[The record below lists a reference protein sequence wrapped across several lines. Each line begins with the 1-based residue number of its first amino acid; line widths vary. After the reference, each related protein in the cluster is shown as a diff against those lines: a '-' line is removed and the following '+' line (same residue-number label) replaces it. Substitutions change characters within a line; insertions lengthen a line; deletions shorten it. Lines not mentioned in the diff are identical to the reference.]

1 MRKGRLVPKMSKA
14 MRSSSLDDIKRYVK
28 PLDQYQ
34 TGRIVKRYTD
44 PSEFLGAF
52 KAAEDSAF
60 AAHEQQNIFE
70 NKVQSGDYD
79 VYPPAK
85 HSVADPAPIIDYD
98 EAYNKALSK
107 DEAEIAYGN
116 ITAGN
121 TLGYSNYRGINPVGY
136 LQAVNNS
143 TTGPFTR
150 IYPMYKPP
158 VVTPIL
164 SESMESIP
172 VKSPTRLQVKP
183 LQEITPVTR
192 DVGTAT
198 QPFIQPQKY
207 TASKYL
213 QTQGKPTGY
222 INKGDN
228 KGRIDVYQ
236 KGGLPKYQTGISERY
251 YPKKDIHKLP
261 PKFFADPKQ
270 AETARDNTNAPIIPL
285 WDISHSQQ
293 VQEAAKKDIKTGEG
307 ALEWNRNWIN
317 SPMHK
322 EMLTGELQNAPE
334 DYSVEQYTKKRL
346 KNISD
351 IDVIEHQHNHPE
363 EGESLGGRSYRSTG
377 KIELYPARDMLTG
390 VHEVSHSSDRPYS
403 IYDKFKEKRL
413 IPSSSIKKID
423 RYRWNQGLKGNFYD
437 VNAASDKDLTI
448 IEKEDKE
455 WADYVAKPTE
465 TRARLNSIRAA
476 AQKIGIYDPFTEK
489 LSKEKML
496 QLIKNQESLTDK
508 QGFNPYSQLQDIFTD
523 EEIRDM
529 LNTISYENSSDNVL
543 PQARYGGLYKYQKG
557 GQVVTDYDKDWDYK
571 KEEGTVYTRK
581 KGSDNWIAPKKG
593 SVAERAI
600 QRKIF
605 GSPTKEEEAVQMK
618 IPQTPVLDIRMPE
631 VTGDTVPSPRRVP
644 IAPRKVDPEVT
655 IGDFLPDL
663 PDVSLPKVQMPEVS
677 RPKISLPDMP
687 DMPKVSMPD
696 ISLPDVEAPKVS
708 MPDMPDMDIPNL
720 ELYENLERDAG
731 RIKGIVKDLG
741 EYGEEFTDY
750 AKDVISDAVSSGK
763 SNLNALKNF
772 FKGELKDYAE
782 DFVGRAKDIE
792 DSVDNA
798 IDKVKSLPE
807 LLKNISDVEEE
818 IVEKGPAPS
827 PVVPKPIAEVED
839 KETFEEMLVRAANN
853 LNTGHILA
861 GDQMYR
867 VEDGKLT
874 KRMETIVG
882 RTTSARKGAP
892 SELSY
897 AATLEKNWYNADGSL
912 REFETLEGL
921 KTGPEIEEEGL
932 AEKYSGTT
940 PAGIYEFTNQPV
952 KAYEKLGYSSYLK
965 GVGETP
971 DPTTRTYFTNEK
983 GERQYV
989 HSSTAYHPYPGEK
1002 AKAIRDKAL
1011 KDLNISNELSGSCLQ
1026 NMDCDNRDM
1035 GILLNS
1041 NPSFRDSLIIL
1052 NPNMG
1057 ALSAEAVR
1065 QLAVEFDLA
1074 QSKKEQEDILKLLA
1088 GNK

>member
-1 MRKGRLVPKMSKA
+1 MRKGSLAPKMSKA

-34 TGRIVKRYTD
+34 TGRIVKRFTD
-44 PSEFLGAF
+44 PSEYLKAT

-60 AAHEQQNIFE
+60 AAHIQQELFNDSI
-70 NKVQSGDYD
+70 QSGSYEIHDAYD
-79 VYPPAK
+79 S
-85 HSVADPAPIIDYD
+85 SVADPKPIVDYN
-98 EAYNKALSK
+98 EAYDKALSAA
-107 DEAEIAYGN
+107 DAQTRYGN
-116 ITAGN
+116 LSGGN
-121 TLGYSNYRGINPVGY
+121 TLGYSNYRGIDPVGY
-136 LQAVNNS
+136 YQAVNSS

-164 SESMESIP
+164 NESMESIP

-183 LQEITPVTR
+183 LQEVAPVTR

-228 KGRIDVYQ
+228 TGRIDVYQ
-236 KGGLPKYQTGISERY
+236 KGGLPKYQTGIS
-251 YPKKDIHKLP
+251 
-261 PKFFADPKQ
+261 DPKQ
-270 AETARDNTNAPIIPL
+270 AEAAQDNTSAPIIPL
-285 WDISHSQQ
+285 WDIAQQ
-293 VQEAAKKDIKTGEG
+293 VQEAAKKDIKTGDG
-307 ALEWNRNWIN
+307 ALEWNKNWIK

-322 EMLTGELQNAPE
+322 EMLIGELQNAQE
-334 DYSVEQYTKKRL
+334 DYSVEQYTKNRL
-346 KNISD
+346 ENISD
-351 IDVIEHQHNHPE
+351 INIIEHEHNHPE
-363 EGESLGGRSYRSTG
+363 EGENLAGTSSSFTG
-377 KIELYPARDMLTG
+377 EVDLYPARDMLTG

-403 IYDKFKEKRL
+403 ILDKLYKKRL
-413 IPSSSIKKID
+413 IPSSSSKKID
-423 RYRWNQGLKGNFYD
+423 SYRWNQGLEGNYYD
-437 VNAASDKDLTI
+437 VDPSSNKDLTV
-448 IEKEDKE
+448 IEKKGRE
-455 WADYVAKPTE
+455 WSDYVTTPTE
-465 TRARLNSIRAA
+465 TRARLNAIRAA

-489 LSKEKML
+489 LSTEQMV
-496 QLIKNQESLTDK
+496 QLMENQESLTDK
-508 QGFNPYSQLQDIFTD
+508 QGFNPFRQLQGIFTD
-523 EEIRDM
+523 AEIMDM

-557 GQVVTDYDKDWDYK
+557 GQVVTDYDKSWDYK

-581 KGSDNWIAPKKG
+581 KGSDNWITPKKG

-631 VTGDTVPSPRRVP
+631 ITEDTVPSPRRVP
-644 IAPRKVDPEVT
+644 ITPRKVDPEVT

-663 PDVSLPKVQMPEVS
+663 PDVSLPKVRMPEVS

-687 DMPKVSMPD
+687 DMPSM
-696 ISLPDVEAPKVS
+696 PKVS

-741 EYGEEFTDY
+741 EYGEDFTDY

-782 DFVGRAKDIE
+782 KFVGRAEDIE

-798 IDKVKSLPE
+798 INKVKSLPE
-807 LLKNISDVEEE
+807 LLKNISDVEEK
-818 IVEKGPAPS
+818 IVEKGPGLGP
-827 PVVPKPIAEVED
+827 PIPKPIAEVKDE
-839 KETFEEMLVRAANN
+839 ETFEEMLVRGANN
-853 LNTGHILA
+853 LKTGHILA

-867 VEDGKLT
+867 VEDGELT

-882 RTTSARKGAP
+882 KTTSARKGALDD
-892 SELSY
+892 LSY
-897 AATLEKNWYNADGSL
+897 ATTLEKYWYNDDGSL
-912 REFETLEGL
+912 REFETPEGL
-921 KTGPEIEEEGL
+921 KTGPEIKEEGL
-932 AEKYSGTT
+932 AEKYSGAT

-952 KAYEKLGYSSYLK
+952 KAYENLGFSSYLK

-971 DPTTRTYFTNEK
+971 DPVKKTYFTNEK
-983 GERQYV
+983 GEREYV
-989 HSSTAYHPYPGEK
+989 QSFGAYHPYPGPK
-1002 AKAIRDKAL
+1002 AKAVRDRAL
-1011 KDLNISNELSGSCLQ
+1011 KDLNISNELSSGCLQ

-1065 QLAVEFDLA
+1065 QLAERFDLA
-1074 QSKKEQEDILKLLA
+1074 QSKKEQEAVLKLLA
-1088 GNK
+1088 GNQ

>member
-1 MRKGRLVPKMSKA
+1 MRKGRLAPKMSKA

-34 TGRIVKRYTD
+34 TGRLVKRYTD
-44 PSEFLGAF
+44 PSEFLKASR
-52 KAAEDSAF
+52 AAEDSAF
-60 AAHEQQNIFE
+60 VAHMQQKIF
-70 NKVQSGDYD
+70 NDSIQSGNYEIHDAYD
-79 VYPPAK
+79 A
-85 HSVADPAPIIDYD
+85 VADPKPIVDYN
-98 EAYNKALSK
+98 EAYDKALSAA
-107 DEAEIAYGN
+107 DAQTRYGN
-116 ITAGN
+116 LSGGN
-121 TLGYSNYRGINPVGY
+121 TLGYSNYRGIDPVGY
-136 LQAVNNS
+136 YQAVNSS

-150 IYPMYKPP
+150 MYPVYKPP

-183 LQEITPVTR
+183 LQEVTPVTR

-228 KGRIDVYQ
+228 TGRIDV
-236 KGGLPKYQTGISERY
+236 
-251 YPKKDIHKLP
+251 
-261 PKFFADPKQ
+261 
-270 AETARDNTNAPIIPL
+270 
-285 WDISHSQQ
+285 
-293 VQEAAKKDIKTGEG
+293 
-307 ALEWNRNWIN
+307 
-317 SPMHK
+317 
-322 EMLTGELQNAPE
+322 
-334 DYSVEQYTKKRL
+334 
-346 KNISD
+346 
-351 IDVIEHQHNHPE
+351 
-363 EGESLGGRSYRSTG
+363 
-377 KIELYPARDMLTG
+377 
-390 VHEVSHSSDRPYS
+390 
-403 IYDKFKEKRL
+403 
-413 IPSSSIKKID
+413 
-423 RYRWNQGLKGNFYD
+423 
-437 VNAASDKDLTI
+437 
-448 IEKEDKE
+448 
-455 WADYVAKPTE
+455 
-465 TRARLNSIRAA
+465 
-476 AQKIGIYDPFTEK
+476 
-489 LSKEKML
+489 
-496 QLIKNQESLTDK
+496 
-508 QGFNPYSQLQDIFTD
+508 
-523 EEIRDM
+523 
-529 LNTISYENSSDNVL
+529 
-543 PQARYGGLYKYQKG
+543 YQKG